1 MKCSRSFLTALLL
14 LSFALPSSAQF
25 PFGKKDKEFQ
35 THEPDVVAGTLRS
48 GNPTQR
54 SQLATELD
62 IMAPNFSNP
71 AAKSNAPCV
80 SFDRVDERQ
89 VRLRADADNAVI
101 VADSGE
107 CDSTYLI
114 VFEKEKKSE
123 WRHVQ
128 TLRLSAHV
136 QPPEVTFAELVQPG
150 ISEIVVHRETTRD
163 SGSAQQENFVVLKL
177 LHNRLVPVLDTV
189 ERYDLVMPNR
199 PENDSDNVEQS
210 QQSTF
215 TVVKGDVKVGPG
227 TRILEKEVLKEN
239 KTSLTLYRYWSWD
252 PGLERF
258 RSTAYDGSKDEQPA
272 PPKKPPAA
280 KPPAKKAGS
289 GSPKR
294 NQNIASRASAVPT
307 QSE

>member
-1 MKCSRSFLTALLL
+1 MNRSPSFLTVLLL
-14 LSFALPSSAQF
+14 LSLALPTSAQF

-35 THEPDVVAGTLRS
+35 THEPDAVASTLRG

-54 SQLATELD
+54 SQLATEMD
-62 IMAPNFSNP
+62 IMAPNVSDP
-71 AAKSNAPCV
+71 AAKSSAPCV
-80 SFDRVDERQ
+80 SFDRVAERQ
-89 VRLRADADNAVI
+89 IHLRADTDNAVI

-114 VFEKEKKSE
+114 VCEKEKRSE

-128 TLRLSAHV
+128 SVRLSAHV

-150 ISEIVVHRETTRD
+150 IFEVVVHRETTRD

-189 ERYDLVMPNR
+189 ERYDLVMPNV
-199 PENDSDNVEQS
+199 PGNDSDNVEQS

-215 TVVKGDVKVGPG
+215 TVVKGDMKLGPG
-227 TRILEKEVLKEN
+227 TRILEKEVLKDN

-258 RSTAYDGSKDEQPA
+258 RSTAYDGSKDEQA
-272 PPKKPPAA
+272 PPPAKPPAA
-280 KPPAKKAGS
+280 KPPAKKAGVAAQEK
-289 GSPKR
+289 PK
-294 NQNIASRASAVPT
+294 
-307 QSE
+307 

>member
-1 MKCSRSFLTALLL
+1 MKIFCASVLVVYFVAV
-14 LSFALPSSAQF
+14 SFAQV
-25 PFGKKDKEFQ
+25 PFLKKKDQDFK
-35 THEPDVVAGTLRS
+35 THEPDAVAGTLRS

-62 IMAPNFSNP
+62 IMAPNFSDP

-80 SFDRVDERQ
+80 SFNRVDERR

-114 VFEKEKKSE
+114 VFDKERKSE

-128 TLRLSAHV
+128 TVRLSWHI
-136 QPPEVTFAELVQPG
+136 QHPEVSFAELVQPG
-150 ISEIVVHRETTRD
+150 VSEVVVHRETTRD

-189 ERYDLVMPNR
+189 ERYKLVMPNR
-199 PENDSDNVEQS
+199 PENDADNVEQT

-215 TVVKGDVKVGPG
+215 TVVKGDAKVGPA
-227 TRILEKEVLKEN
+227 TRILEKEVLKER
-239 KTSLTLYRYWSWD
+239 KESLTLYRYWSWD
-252 PGLERF
+252 PELERF
-258 RSTAYDGSKDEQPA
+258 RSTAYDGSKDEPA
-272 PPKKPPAA
+272 APTA
-280 KPPAKKAGS
+280 KPPAKSADAAIQ
-289 GSPKR
+289 PKR
-294 NQNIASRASAVPT
+294 K
-307 QSE
+307 